1 MPVLE
6 KQRYELFAVGI
17 AKGLSAPESYA
28 SAGFRGKGPA
38 ASAIRLLKKQEIAT
52 RIAELSAIT
61 AARAAGIP
69 DITATELSII
79 ELQGQIREKGERHK
93 ALKQIRDERIA
104 TYTDPENEMVRRL
117 TGTKT
122 GEKPNLR
129 KLPGIATGFVV
140 IEMKLLGKTAVP
152 VLRQDTALLREL
164 SELEAEIAQLKGF
177 LKPMQVNVDA
187 RQQTQNNTV
196 IVKMVTC
203 EEDLSGQ
210 W

>member
-1 MPVLE
+1 
-6 KQRYELFAVGI
+6 
-17 AKGLSAPESYA
+17 
-28 SAGFRGKGPA
+28 
-38 ASAIRLLKKQEIAT
+38 
-52 RIAELSAIT
+52 
-61 AARAAGIP
+61 
-69 DITATELSII
+69 
-79 ELQGQIREKGERHK
+79 
-93 ALKQIRDERIA
+93 
-104 TYTDPENEMVRRL
+104 
-117 TGTKT
+117 
-122 GEKPNLR
+122 
-129 KLPGIATGFVV
+129 
-140 IEMKLLGKTAVP
+140 MKLLGKTAVP